1 MLPLD
6 SGPKLAVGQVW
17 LGDLGVGGNS
27 VSCLIMFAI
36 FTGLGR
42 AYRLG
47 DILKIFWI
55 FIILGRGQAKKG
67 WEHFYGES

>member
-27 VSCLIMFAI
+27 VSCLIMFVI

-42 AYRLG
+42 AYRLEA
-47 DILKIFWI
+47 F
-55 FIILGRGQAKKG
+55 
-67 WEHFYGES
+67 